1 MRQFLLPEARPGAE
15 LEVTGAGFHHLI
27 RVRRLS
33 AGAALT
39 VTDAAGTRYQA
50 TVAAVAV
57 AERSVR
63 LAVGCP
69 AAPAAPAD
77 GAAGGRR
84 LVLIQALPQGA
95 LMDRIVRQATELG
108 AAAVVPVIAARTQ
121 GRPAAAAL
129 ARKRAR
135 WQRIAR
141 QAAQQSGAAPPCIGA
156 PQALPRYL
164 EQRAPAAMDLLF
176 HPGAAP
182 LQAVADPPPPA
193 VPNPEVRCAVGPEGG
208 FSAAERELFHRCG
221 FRSVGLPAAVLRV
234 DTAAVAALTAAGQ
247 WLAAA
252 AAGRVPA
259 LPPA

>member
-15 LEVTGAGFHHLI
+15 VEVTGAGFHHLI
-27 RVRRLS
+27 RVRRLA

-50 TVAAVAV
+50 TVAAVA
-57 AERSVR
+57 ERSVR
-63 LAVGCP
+63 LAVGHP
-69 AAPAAPAD
+69 AARVTLAE
-77 GAAGGRR
+77 GARGGCR
-84 LVLIQALPQGA
+84 LVLIQALPRGA

-108 AAAVVPVIAARTQ
+108 AAAIVPVIAARAQ

-129 ARKRAR
+129 ARKRER

-141 QAAQQSGAAPPCIGA
+141 QAAQQSGAAPPSIGA
-156 PQALPRYL
+156 PLALPRYL
-164 EQRAPAAMDLLF
+164 EQRPPAALELLF

-182 LQAVADPPPPA
+182 LHAVADLPPRAAPD
-193 VPNPEVRCAVGPEGG
+193 PEVRCAVGPEGG

-234 DTAAVAALTAAGQ
+234 DTAAVAALTAAAQ
-247 WLAAA
+247 WLAAGGA
-252 AAGRVPA
+252 QLPA
-259 LPPA
+259 R

>member
-50 TVAAVAV
+50 TVAAVS
-57 AERSVR
+57 ERSVR
-63 LAVGCP
+63 LAVGRP
-69 AAPAAPAD
+69 AAPVTLAE
-77 GAAGGRR
+77 GARGGRR
-84 LVLIQALPQGA
+84 LVLIQALPQGT

-108 AAAVVPVIAARTQ
+108 AAAIVPVIAARTQ

-164 EQRAPAAMDLLF
+164 EQRPPAAPELLF

-182 LQAVADPPPPA
+182 LHAVADPPPPA
-193 VPNPEVRCAVGPEGG
+193 VPESEVRCAVGPEGG